1 MSRLDHLRSLA
12 RRLEADPLPAP
23 GVARPRRIAAAVA
36 VGLAAG
42 TFCGLAL
49 ARPGPGPDF
58 QVFWEHAR
66 TLVAGGNP
74 YAHPAVVGPGR
85 VAPLLYPLPAAMLVA
100 PFARLPMP
108 LAGALFLGF
117 SSALLAYAATRD
129 GWHRLLLFLSGPFIV
144 AATLG
149 QWSPLV
155 TAGALLPWL
164 GGVAAV
170 KPNVGLAVF
179 AHRPSWRA
187 VAGGLLLLAL
197 SLAIVPS
204 WPRDWLRV
212 VRAGDAIY
220 HAPVASAAG
229 ALLLLALLRWRNPGA
244 RLLVVLAC
252 VPQMLFFYDQ
262 LPLWLVART
271 WRESVFLTL
280 ASLCAWLGWV
290 STLRPG
296 TTTNEFIPAAQ
307 PWVLFGVF
315 LPALLVVLRQRPGP
329 GVEATA
335 SGTRAAPGETQS
347 HPAAATPASD
357 AASPAA

>member
-1 MSRLDHLRSLA
+1 MSPRDHLRSLSRQLDA
-12 RRLEADPLPAP
+12 EPLPAAT
-23 GVARPRRIAAAVA
+23 VPRGRRVAAAVA

-42 TFCGLAL
+42 AFCGLAL
-49 ARPGPGPDF
+49 SRPGPGPDF

-66 TLVAGGNP
+66 TLVGGGNP

-100 PFARLPMP
+100 PFAWLPMP
-108 LAGALFLGF
+108 LAGALFFGL
-117 SSALLAYAATRD
+117 SSALLAYGATRD
-129 GWHRLLLFLSGPFIV
+129 GWHRLLLFVSGPFII

-149 QWSPLV
+149 QWSPLI

-170 KPNVGLAVF
+170 KPNIGLALF
-179 AHRPSWRA
+179 AYRPSWR
-187 VAGGLLLLAL
+187 VIVGGLLLLAL
-197 SLAIVPS
+197 SLALVPS
-204 WPRDWLRV
+204 WPLDWLRT

-220 HAPVASAAG
+220 HAPVMSAAG
-229 ALLLLALLRWRNPGA
+229 VVLLLALLRWRLPGA
-244 RLLVVLAC
+244 RLLLVMAC
-252 VPQMLFFYDQ
+252 VPHMLFFYDQ
-262 LPLWLVART
+262 LPLWLVPRN
-271 WRESVFLTL
+271 WRESLFLTL

-315 LPALLVVLRQRPGP
+315 FPALLIVLRQRPPVVASDGRDAAP
-329 GVEATA
+329 TTMPAVAA
-335 SGTRAAPGETQS
+335 SGT
-347 HPAAATPASD
+347 
-357 AASPAA
+357 ASPAA